1 MFCPQCGA
9 PNEDDAVFCGN
20 CGAVL
25 DPDELDVEA
34 GSESLQEEVVE
45 ELEEE
50 APVKEISAEESPAGE
65 EGAGELVPVPDEVP
79 AVPLP
84 PPPPPPPSPP
94 TRTSTLQ
101 TSGMAIA
108 SVVMGVAGWTLLPL
122 VGSILAIIFGNMARR
137 EIRQRPDELTG
148 DGLAVA
154 GLVLGWLSVGVSILL
169 LCLGGIGLCF
179 FIGILGASGY

>member
-25 DPDELDVEA
+25 DPEELDVEA
-34 GSESLQEEVVE
+34 GSQEPQQEVVE
-45 ELEEE
+45 EIEQ
-50 APVKEISAEESPAGE
+50 ESPAGE
-65 EGAGELVPVPDEVP
+65 EEAGELVPMPDEAPV
-79 AVPLP
+79 AP
-84 PPPPPPPSPP
+84 PPPPPPPPPP

-122 VGSILAIIFGNMARR
+122 VGSILAIIFGNMARQ
-137 EIRQRPDELTG
+137 EIRQRPDELAG

-169 LCLGGIGLCF
+169 LCLGGLGICF
-179 FIGILGASGY
+179 FFGILGASGY

>member
-1 MFCPQCGA
+1 MEKEGAIMFCQQCGA

-25 DPDELDVEA
+25 DPEELDVEA
-34 GSESLQEEVVE
+34 GAQEPQQEVVE
-45 ELEEE
+45 EIEQ
-50 APVKEISAEESPAGE
+50 ESLAGE
-65 EGAGELVPVPDEVP
+65 EEAGELVPVPDEAPV
-79 AVPLP
+79 AP
-84 PPPPPPPSPP
+84 PPPPPPPPP
-94 TRTSTLQ
+94 PIRTSTLQ

-122 VGSILAIIFGNMARR
+122 VGSILAIIFGNMARQ
-137 EIRQRPDELTG
+137 EIRQRPDELAG

-169 LCLGGIGLCF
+169 LCLGGLGICF
-179 FIGILGASGY
+179 FFGIMGASGY